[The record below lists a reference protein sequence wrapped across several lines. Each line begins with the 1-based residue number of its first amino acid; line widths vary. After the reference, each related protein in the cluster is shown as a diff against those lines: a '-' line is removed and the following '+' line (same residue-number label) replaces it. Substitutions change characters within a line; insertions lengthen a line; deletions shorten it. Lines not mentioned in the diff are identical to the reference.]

1 MTAPDDKVQSVTLD
15 NITEYSPE
23 KEKLSSP
30 EKSPEKKE
38 SKL

>member
-1 MTAPDDKVQSVTLD
+1 MSAPDDKVQSVTLD

-30 EKSPEKKE
+30 EKKE